1 MTQKNDSYRLRAL
14 IEDGFYSVVNG
25 CPDRSYFIF
34 EINVGKVRI
43 WDRTTLDFKFKLIS
57 VASQNRMD
65 KIQSWVSDPTFSD
78 IDLKK

>member
-1 MTQKNDSYRLRAL
+1 MTLKNDSCHMRAL
-14 IEDGFYSVVNG
+14 IEHGSYSVVKG
-25 CPDRSYFIF
+25 SPDRSYFIF

-43 WDRTTLDFKFKLIS
+43 RDRTTLDFKFKLIS

-65 KIQSWVSDPTFSD
+65 EIQSWVSDPTFSD